1 MKERHENMLRE
12 KDLYKTE
19 QEKKYE
25 RKIEESRKKKVEMLA
40 KGFEGMT
47 EVMFKHHAKKMVEMI
62 KQKKSSQES

>member
-1 MKERHENMLRE
+1 MLRE

-19 QEKKYE
+19 QEKEYE
-25 RKIEESRKKKVEMLA
+25 RKIEESRKKKVEMLV

-62 KQKKSSQES
+62 KQKRAAKKAESN